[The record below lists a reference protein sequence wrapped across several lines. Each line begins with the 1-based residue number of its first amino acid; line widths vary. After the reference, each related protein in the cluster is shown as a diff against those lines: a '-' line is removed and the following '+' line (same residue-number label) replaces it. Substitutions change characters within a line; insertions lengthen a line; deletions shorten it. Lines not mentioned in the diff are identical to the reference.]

1 MGPGRSTAVRA
12 AGVLAV
18 AVLLAGCDQAEPALA
33 CKIEVDTPELQADRE
48 AAGIA
53 DCRPDGS
60 AADPDGRD
68 PEGAPVADLPDV
80 SLACLGSESRMA
92 LSEVRGPAMINF
104 WASNCGPCREE
115 LPALQEFHETYGS
128 QVTVLGVDYLDT
140 YPGAAIDLARQS
152 GVTYPS
158 LADACGDLQ
167 STDLVIL
174 GLPQFVL
181 VAEDGTVTQVSGGV
195 DSVDDLVVMV
205 DQHLGIDLAA
215 GTPERTGR

>member
-1 MGPGRSTAVRA
+1 MGLLSPAAVRA

-18 AVLLAGCDQAEPALA
+18 AVLLTGCDQTKPALA

-53 DCRPDGS
+53 DCAPARSDSGAGGDAEDAP
-60 AADPDGRD
+60 AAELP
-68 PEGAPVADLPDV
+68 DLPL
-80 SLACLGSESRMA
+80 SCLGSESTMA

-115 LPALQEFHETYGS
+115 LPALQEFHEAYGS

-167 STDLVIL
+167 DTDLVVR
-174 GLPQFVL
+174 GLPQFVF
-181 VAEDGTVTQVSGGV
+181 VAEDGSVSQAAGGV
-195 DSVDDLVVMV
+195 DSVADLVALV
-205 DQHLGIDLAA
+205 DQHLGIDLTASTPD
-215 GTPERTGR
+215 GTVG

>member
-1 MGPGRSTAVRA
+1 MGLATPWALRAVGALA
-12 AGVLAV
+12 A
-18 AVLLAGCDQAEPALA
+18 AVLLTGCDQAEPALA

-53 DCRPDGS
+53 DCGPDL
-60 AADPDGRD
+60 AASGDED
-68 PEGAPVADLPDV
+68 APAAELPDLPL
-80 SLACLGSESRMA
+80 SCLGSESTMA

-115 LPALQEFHETYGS
+115 LPALQEFHEAYGS

-140 YPGAAIDLARQS
+140 YPGAAIDLARRS

-167 STDLVIL
+167 DTDLVVR
-174 GLPQFVL
+174 GLPQFVF
-181 VAEDGTVTQVSGGV
+181 VAEDGSVSQTAGGV
-195 DSVDDLVVMV
+195 ETVGDLVALV
-205 DQHLGIDLAA
+205 DEHLGLDLTAT
-215 GTPERTGR
+215 TPDGARG

>member
-1 MGPGRSTAVRA
+1 MGLGRPAVRA

-18 AVLLAGCDQAEPALA
+18 AVLLTGCDQAEPALE
-33 CKIEVDTPELQADRE
+33 CKVEVDTPELQADRE

-53 DCRPDGS
+53 DCGPDRS
-60 AADPDGRD
+60 VSDADNGDVD
-68 PEGAPVADLPDV
+68 DAPAADLPD
-80 SLACLGSESRMA
+80 LPLPCLGSESTMA

-115 LPALQEFHETYGS
+115 LPALQEFHEAYGS

-158 LADACGDLQ
+158 LADACGDLED
-167 STDLVIL
+167 TELVIR
-174 GLPQFVL
+174 GLPQFVF
-181 VAEDGTVTQVSGGV
+181 VAEDGSVSQAAGGV
-195 DSVDDLVVMV
+195 DSVDDLVAMV
-205 DQHLGIDLAA
+205 DRHLGIDLTAS
-215 GTPERTGR
+215 TPEGMRG

>member
-1 MGPGRSTAVRA
+1 MGLEWPTAIRA

-18 AVLLAGCDQAEPALA
+18 AVLLTGCDQAEPALA
-33 CKIEVDTPELQADRE
+33 CKVEVDTPELRADRE

-53 DCRPDGS
+53 DCVPDRSGS
-60 AADPDGRD
+60 ETDDDAAD
-68 PEGAPVADLPDV
+68 APRAELPDLP
-80 SLACLGSESRMA
+80 LPCLGSESTMA

-115 LPALQEFHETYGS
+115 LPALQEFHEAYGS

-158 LADACGDLQ
+158 LADACGDLED
-167 STDLVIL
+167 TELVVH
-174 GLPQFVL
+174 GLPQFVF
-181 VAEDGTVTQVSGGV
+181 VAEDGSVSQAAGGV
-195 DSVDDLVVMV
+195 DSVDDLVAMV
-205 DQHLGIDLAA
+205 DRHLGIDLTASTPDGA
-215 GTPERTGR
+215 GR